1 MRTACQAD
9 YVTPNGLPAEVG
21 LQAALAR
28 RGAGA
33 VSVVPIVRTDWINVA
48 KGAADLK
55 FITGDAQPEGPAF

>member
-1 MRTACQAD
+1 MQPGNDPYYVWPPHTHNMRTACQAD

-48 KGAADLK
+48 KVS
-55 FITGDAQPEGPAF
+55 

>member
-1 MRTACQAD
+1 MRTAYQAD

-48 KGAADLK
+48 
-55 FITGDAQPEGPAF
+55 TVS